1 MTTHQMKLAKE
12 PFDKIANG
20 QKIIESR
27 LYDEKRQQIN
37 ISDSIEF
44 FQNDD
49 PSKKIE
55 TSVKALH
62 RYGTFA
68 ELFSDFPPA
77 YFGGKT
83 KDALLEEIRSF
94 YPPEEE
100 SHFGVLGILI
110 GKK

>member
-12 PFDKIANG
+12 PFDKIENG

-37 ISDSIEF
+37 IGDSVEF
-44 FQNDD
+44 IQNDD

-55 TSVKALH
+55 TMVRALH

-77 YFGGKT
+77 YFGGET
-83 KDALLEEIRSF
+83 KDSLIEEIRGF

-100 SHFGVLGILI
+100 SRFGVIGILI
-110 GKK
+110 EKK